1 MMATMTSSD
10 CYAEARLKATIITC
24 QRKLGR
30 FLQRIAEKESYAA
43 LYKSKFMCER
53 YDEEIEELYTKVA
66 ELEGDVYKRQ
76 TSAMFCCRR
85 RIAPR

>member
-66 ELEGDVYKRQ
+66 ELEVHPSIPWAADRTVE
-76 TSAMFCCRR
+76 SALM
-85 RIAPR
+85 